1 MPVILT
7 ENAANQVKKFQEEHQ
22 FPTEAFL
29 RIGLTAGG
37 CSGFSYSLAF
47 DDKFNEETDTR
58 YDQHGVAIVVD
69 KKSALYLDGTTVDW
83 HDRIDRQGFSFENPQ
98 ARKSCGCGSSFSV

>member
-7 ENAANQVKKFQEEHQ
+7 ENAASQVKKFQEEHQ
-22 FPTEAFL
+22 FPTDAFL
-29 RIGLTAGG
+29 RIGLVAGG

-47 DDKFNEETDTR
+47 DDKYDEEKDSK
-58 YDQHGVAIVVD
+58 YEQHGISIVVD

-83 HDRIDRQGFSFENPQ
+83 HERIDRQGFSFENPQ

>member
-7 ENAANQVKKFQEEHQ
+7 EKAADQVKKFQTEHQ
-22 FPTEAFL
+22 FPADAFL
-29 RIGLTAGG
+29 RICLVAGG
-37 CSGFSYSLAF
+37 CSGFQYSLVF
-47 DDKFNEETDTR
+47 DDKYDEEKDSK
-58 YDQHGVAIVVD
+58 YEQHGVSIVVD

-83 HDRIDRQGFSFENPQ
+83 HERIDRQGFSFENPQ